1 MNLDL
6 LERLWTSVQ
15 LLSHG
20 CILCKYERVKS
31 SPSQQAYKEKK
42 RQHVWL
48 TASLERIY
56 AHFLEQYCY
65 LLAFIIVRSIPNTL

>member
-20 CILCKYERVKS
+20 CILCKYERVKG

-42 RQHVWL
+42 D
-48 TASLERIY
+48 SMY
-56 AHFLEQYCY
+56 ALQSGEEILITLAKFNGIRGTFMRV
-65 LLAFIIVRSIPNTL
+65 LLSG